1 MFSAK
6 SLALTGCFI
15 CSFSLSL
22 AIHAQTPGLTESAFP
37 PEAFRVLPQP
47 GAENPEMT
55 SYLLYQT
62 ALAWHQDQLRQARWS
77 QVKTQ
82 DDLLR
87 LRSELRQ
94 SVLEMIGS
102 LPTEKTD

>member
-1 MFSAK
+1 MSTPKRLVLAGCFVLSFV
-6 SLALTGCFI
+6 SLAM
-15 CSFSLSL
+15 
-22 AIHAQTPGLTESAFP
+22 AAQTSALTQNPFP
-37 PEAFRVLPQP
+37 PEAFRLLPSP
-47 GAENPEMT
+47 GEQAPEMT
-55 SYLLYQT
+55 PYLLYQT

-87 LRSELRQ
+87 LRAELKQ
-94 SVLEMIGS
+94 SVLEMIGG